1 MKWTVKFHE
10 EFDPEFEALD
20 ELVQDELF
28 SHAKLLEKFGPQ
40 LGRPTVDTLE
50 ASKFSNMK
58 ELRFRV
64 AKEVWRVA
72 FAFDPKRHAILLVG
86 GNKSGVSETRFYKEL
101 IRKAD
106 ERFHNHLIDI
116 KVK

>member
-10 EFDPEFEALD
+10 EFDPEFEALH

-72 FAFDPKRHAILLVG
+72 FAFDPKRQAILLIA
-86 GNKSGVSETRFYKEL
+86 GNKGGKNQTRFYKEL

-106 ERFHNHLIDI
+106 ERFSDYLE
-116 KVK
+116 KLRGK